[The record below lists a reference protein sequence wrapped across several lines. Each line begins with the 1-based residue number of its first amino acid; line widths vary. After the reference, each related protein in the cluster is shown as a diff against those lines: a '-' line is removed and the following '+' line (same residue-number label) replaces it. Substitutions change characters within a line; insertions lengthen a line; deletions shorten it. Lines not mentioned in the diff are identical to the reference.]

1 MLSYSQKHA
10 PTGTKEGDFVAK
22 IIRRKALVYSLAVT
36 LGDGRKAW
44 YIFEAE
50 KPKRQMF
57 EQLFTTNSAF
67 SFTDF
72 GTVHASGWGEEPPET
87 VKAGMHQK
95 YGLFET

>member
-1 MLSYSQKHA
+1 MVKYVEKYA
-10 PTGTKEGDFVAK
+10 PAGTTGGDFVAK
-22 IIRRKALVYSLAVT
+22 IIRGKALVYSLAVT

-50 KPKRQMF
+50 KPKQQMF
-57 EQLFTTNSAF
+57 EQLFMTNSAF
-67 SFTDF
+67 SFNDF

-87 VKAGMHQK
+87 VKAEMHQK